1 MQATLL
7 AAATGRD
14 YRLPAD
20 TLSSPFLQGLLL
32 AAPLPE
38 SDTYSHLDLLSKA
51 ACEAK
56 GLSRRAALAC
66 QVMKT
71 VSGLQ
76 GFATVFEETKCVMLV
91 KRTLMALTSVDSM
104 GNSLRELVLESVG
117 KAVRCVLEIA
127 RAAGSFQEL
136 NVVLRDKCVLLG
148 EKTLNRLSPVA
159 SRFLAGE
166 KVPNYVEITA
176 EIAAIGVENSLLGAY
191 LYLRLIDLAHSSES
205 THCRECFQAAKSL
218 LSSKQLERISEAL
231 PKDLPKVPPKDL
243 PKVPPK
249 DFPKVPPKDLPKAP
263 PKDLP
268 KALPKAL
275 PKDLPK
281 ALPEPL
287 PKALPEPLPKETTS
301 PPVNPAVDQFL
312 RIYAQIRGDVQKG
325 THVNA
330 DQIAS
335 DLSHV
340 ASNEGD
346 KEAIWKTAISLMGTE
361 EVGREAGLTWKL
373 VLFGMHKLML
383 YRGKQWFELNNALNE
398 KFGDNRKRVWKRVE
412 PQEETNTASQPK
424 EETKAQPQPQTAP
437 SLPKPPKN
445 RRNIPKVPTVS
456 AETTASGASS
466 QPSKASSQPTPAP
479 KDDFDAVGND
489 WENSDQRPT
498 SKPEKTGKS
507 KKPAA

>member
-1 MQATLL
+1 MQAALL

-71 VSGLQ
+71 VSELQ

-231 PKDLPKVPPKDL
+231 PKVPPKDL
-243 PKVPPK
+243 S
-249 DFPKVPPKDLPKAP
+249 KAP

-412 PQEETNTASQPK
+412 PQEETNPASQPK